1 MNKLKRY
8 RLVLLISIVLN
19 LVVGVW
25 IAVAPVSFTGLLHQ
39 TYPVPQTW
47 PRHWGF
53 QLWAINFLYLPG
65 YRDPLN
71 QRWPNWCGIGIR
83 IVFALFFFSQG
94 DGFVRPICPFFA
106 PLIFGPD
113 ATARWSRRPFQ
124 CKVTPANLSNSQ
136 WSAVPHMASA
146 GGTLMFVC
154 QLFTSLVR
162 QAPVA

>member
-1 MNKLKRY
+1 MQARPSGLSLVVIMNKLKRY

-25 IAVAPVSFTGLLHQ
+25 IAMAPLSFTGLLHQ
-39 TYPVPQTW
+39 PEPMPQTW

-71 QRWPNWCGIGIR
+71 QRWANWCGIGIR

-94 DGFVRPICPFFA
+94 DGFVLMGIYDGLSGLLLLATYLPVLRS
-106 PLIFGPD
+106 D
-113 ATARWSRRPFQ
+113 ARA
-124 CKVTPANLSNSQ
+124 
-136 WSAVPHMASA
+136 
-146 GGTLMFVC
+146 
-154 QLFTSLVR
+154 
-162 QAPVA
+162 